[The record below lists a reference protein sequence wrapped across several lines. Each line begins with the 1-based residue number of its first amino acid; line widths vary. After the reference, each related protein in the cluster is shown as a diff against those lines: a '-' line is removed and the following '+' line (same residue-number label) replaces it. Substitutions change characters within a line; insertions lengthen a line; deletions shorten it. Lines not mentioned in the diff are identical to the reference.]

1 MYRYS
6 AICSLQ
12 KYTVFSLKIV
22 TSCGQKNRH
31 ALGRIRIGINKMAKG
46 AEYLSRRNIREGE
59 ETLERFIREVSR
71 DKIVGFELSED
82 STSDR

>member
-1 MYRYS
+1 M
-6 AICSLQ
+6 A
-12 KYTVFSLKIV
+12 K
-22 TSCGQKNRH
+22 KNRH

-46 AEYLSRRNIREGE
+46 AEYLSRRNIREGG